1 MQQYDSIII
10 GAGPGGYEL
19 AAMLAARG
27 ESVAVVER
35 SHPGGTC
42 LNCGCI
48 PTKCLAAT
56 ADAFHACRDADR
68 FGVAAPAPAVDYPRA
83 VARMREVV
91 EQLREGVMTAL
102 RDVTYIEGEARLH
115 PGMEV
120 QVGADTLIQA
130 RRRIVIATGSAPAAL
145 RVPGAAS
152 ALDSTAALSLEELPG
167 SAVIIGGGVIGMEL
181 ASIWSTLGT
190 RVTVVEYCKEI
201 LPGIDPEI
209 AKRLRTTLTRGGME
223 IVTGAEVTAIAPGAV
238 TFNTRRGTQTLTADI
253 VVSAVGRRPAVPDG
267 CDECGVTLTPRGFV
281 AVDSRMATSA
291 PGIYAIGDVNGL
303 SMLAHSAVAQ
313 ARVIAADDPSAFNP
327 AAIPA
332 VVFTRPE
339 LAQVGV
345 IPDGVEATV
354 VKRPFA
360 SIGKALA
367 MGETAGVA
375 KFTCR
380 KSDGAVLAVTILGP
394 HAADLIAEATM
405 LVTDAVPL
413 DRVAVRY
420 IHPHPTLSEIFI

>member
-56 ADAFHACRDADR
+56 ADAFRACRDSGA
-68 FGVAAPAPAVDYPRA
+68 FGIDCGTPAVDYPRA

-91 EQLREGVMTAL
+91 GELREGVMATL
-102 RDVTYIEGEARLH
+102 RDVTYIEGEARLR

-120 QVGADTLIQA
+120 QVGADELLRA
-130 RRRIVIATGSAPAAL
+130 CRRVVIATGSAPAAL
-145 RVPGAAS
+145 RVPGADT
-152 ALDSTAALSLEELPG
+152 ALDSTAALALEELPA

-209 AKRLRTTLTRGGME
+209 AKRLRTTLGRQGME
-223 IVTGAEVTAIAPGAV
+223 IVTGAKVTAIDNRAV
-238 TFNTRRGTQTLTADI
+238 TFNTRRGPQTVEADV
-253 VVSAVGRRPAVPDG
+253 VVSAVGRRPVVPEG
-267 CDECGVTLTPRGFV
+267 CEECGVALSPRGYV
-281 AVDSRMATSA
+281 TVDSRMATSA

-313 ARVIAADDPSAFNP
+313 ARVIADDDSSAFNP
-327 AAIPA
+327 AAVPA
-332 VVFTRPE
+332 VVFTHPE
-339 LAQVGV
+339 LAQVGAV
-345 IPDGVEATV
+345 PEGVETTT

-360 SIGKALA
+360 SLGKALA
-367 MGETAGVA
+367 MGESAGVA

-380 KSDGAVLAVTILGP
+380 KTDGAVLAVTILGP

-413 DRVAVRY
+413 HRVATRY
-420 IHPHPTLSEIFI
+420 IHPHPTLSEIFT

>member
-1 MQQYDSIII
+1 MRQYDSIII

-19 AAMLAARG
+19 AAMLAASG

-56 ADAFHACRDADR
+56 ADTFRTCRDAGL
-68 FGVAAPAPAVDYPRA
+68 FGVDCAAPSVDYPQA
-83 VARMREVV
+83 VARMRRVV
-91 EQLREGVMTAL
+91 EQLREGVMAAL
-102 RDVTYIEGEARLH
+102 RDVTYIEGEARLR

-120 QVGADTLIQA
+120 QVGADGLIQA
-130 RRRIVIATGSAPAAL
+130 RRRIVIATGSAPASL
-145 RVPGAAS
+145 RVPGAGT
-152 ALDSTAALSLEELPG
+152 ALDSTAALSLEKLPE
-167 SAVIIGGGVIGMEL
+167 SAVIVGGGVIGMEL
-181 ASIWSTLGT
+181 ASIWNTLGS

-209 AKRLRTTLTRGGME
+209 AKRLRTTLTRAGLE
-223 IVTGAEVTAIAPGAV
+223 ILTGAEVTAIARGAV
-238 TFNTRRGTQTLTADI
+238 TCDTRRGPQTLTADI
-253 VVSAVGRRPAVPDG
+253 VVSAVGRRPVVPEG
-267 CDECGVTLTPRGFV
+267 CDECGIKLTPRGFV
-281 AVDSRMATSA
+281 AVDSSMATTA

-313 ARVIAADDPSAFNP
+313 ARVIASGDTSAFNP
-327 AAIPA
+327 AAVPA
-332 VVFTRPE
+332 VVFTHPE
-339 LAQVGV
+339 LAQVGIV
-345 IPDGVEATV
+345 PEGVETV
-354 VKRPFA
+354 TVKRTFA
-360 SIGKALA
+360 SVGKAVA
-367 MGETAGVA
+367 MEEAAGVA

-380 KSDGAVLAVTILGP
+380 KSDGAILAVTILGP

-413 DRVAVRY
+413 GRVATGY
-420 IHPHPTLSEIFI
+420 IHAHPTLSEIFT